1 MLQVIINYKGTET
14 IIQSQIEETMEEIIK
29 KFKTK
34 IGIEINN
41 EYYLYNGNMINK
53 NNKLEE
59 IIINED
65 KKNDINETNDNNNL
79 EEIKEIICPQCQKNV
94 IINIKDYKLG
104 MKCINNHNNI
114 ILLKDYNNKID
125 ISKIKCKCA
134 I

>member
-65 KKNDINETNDNNNL
+65 KKNDKMKILVNDINETNDDNNL

-94 IINIKDYKLG
+94 IINIKDYKL
-104 MKCINNHNNI
+104 
-114 ILLKDYNNKID
+114 
-125 ISKIKCKCA
+125 
-134 I
+134 